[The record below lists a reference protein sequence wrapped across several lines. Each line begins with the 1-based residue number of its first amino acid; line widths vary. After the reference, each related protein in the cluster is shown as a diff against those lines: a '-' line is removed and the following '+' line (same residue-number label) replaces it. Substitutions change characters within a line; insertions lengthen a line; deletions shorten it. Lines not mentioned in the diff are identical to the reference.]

1 MDALAAVDSGG
12 DSQDLYRDH
21 TGPLLERLAASQHDW
36 TVHSAELQQFDVLVT
51 HAGPALGEALPR
63 LVPLLRSCLQ
73 PARDPQMRLKLLS
86 ALSRL
91 LLGARGTVDSRG

>member
-36 TVHSAELQQFDVLVT
+36 TVHSAELQQFNVLVT
-51 HAGPALGEALPR
+51 HAGEPPRNVPRPGLGPPAPR
-63 LVPLLRSCLQ
+63 RAEVFGMSQ
-73 PARDPQMRLKLLS
+73 
-86 ALSRL
+86 
-91 LLGARGTVDSRG
+91 GAAD

>member
-36 TVHSAELQQFDVLVT
+36 TVHSAELQQFNVLVT
-51 HAGPALGEALPR
+51 HAGESPETHPSRVWAP
-63 LVPLLRSCLQ
+63 Q
-73 PARDPQMRLKLLS
+73 PPDVQRFS
-86 ALSRL
+86 A
-91 LLGARGTVDSRG
+91 